1 MLEGPGFQEGTSSP
15 FSPGERV
22 PAKPGREARRP
33 RPLQLLLK
41 AKREAED
48 PARSPAHRAE
58 ATTPRFAGV
67 RKTEQRKWVGL
78 SGGNGEEDG
87 RRGPPESGRRKGGRA
102 GEPGAQ
108 TSHCPR
114 GRAAGAA
121 ATVLTHCS
129 PPCPRGGAAA
139 LAPGT
144 SFLLLEGPGL
154 AQNTAALS
162 GSLTPRGGGVWV
174 TETGAGGGVG
184 RWGYDGG

>member
-114 GRAAGAA
+114 GRAAGAS

-129 PPCPRGGAAA
+129 PPWLHLKLPEELKQFLVSGPGPQRSPCCWSGAA
-139 LAPGT
+139 
-144 SFLLLEGPGL
+144 
-154 AQNTAALS
+154 
-162 GSLTPRGGGVWV
+162 RC
-174 TETGAGGGVG
+174 
-184 RWGYDGG
+184 WG